1 MLNNQPL
8 KTLETLVNTRKGGVY
23 NIRGIVYQAVYT
35 VYRLVY
41 EFSSDVNDNSV
52 FQLEGVEDLDF
63 YRLHN
68 SSSGEFIQLKCLNEN
83 LNTSQFTH
91 NILRNLLEV
100 YIKEP
105 NARFT
110 IVSNVHLDKTLSELK
125 SLKYGK
131 PLSDKGLLF
140 WQEKIRILGYSFE
153 ESTVRH
159 FLDTIHFERKT
170 QDELLS
176 EIQKLLILKFEV
188 VNDNDIRFTQA
199 LFYAVLEWSKQKAFV
214 HKKDVYAIIQA
225 VYDDMSKGVI
235 NNAIQGGWFT
245 QVSFDTIIDDISANG
260 YFEGKAAKPIHIA
273 ANLPIKRS
281 KWENEILDAILN
293 FDVTV
298 IKASSGQGKSTLAWQ
313 VANALLQ
320 QNYVVYELNE
330 IGVNGVND
338 AFTFIQSRLRV
349 GILPLIVIDGLNDT
363 VKDWAIL
370 AEKSQIL
377 SCFQLDEATG
387 IKGVK
392 FLITT
397 REEDWFRY
405 GKQGISR
412 LNLKAVNIKLSENEA
427 QNIFTA
433 FKKQGKLHVNVTLW
447 QVAWEKVRDKK
458 LLIEYVYLL
467 TQGNMIHERMEEQ
480 IYGLESDADSS
491 AKMLI
496 LRLVTVA
503 DMLNIKLNTKKL
515 LRFVEQNRSFKN
527 DRGIVLNSLKSEY
540 HIQLEEN
547 YWVVGLHP
555 IRSTHIAHILHQ
567 ALPYSETLIQLISII
582 DDSKMFTLIS
592 QIPQLPMSVNDR
604 QSFFEDLANT
614 VSIHPYS
621 TIVETVNGVYALDAH
636 QHWLENKDVY
646 DKISNQGLMLYIN
659 KSPFSQLQSNSFDF
673 LIEYAPHMGENFAA
687 IKDFNIHQS
696 NTLYFL
702 KQLNV
707 VLQTKSVKEDLSKA
721 GYLQRW
727 FQRYDLKASI
737 LRGVSVT
744 DLEQALI
751 EKPVI
756 ELSEILHSVYNINK
770 NVYDSFY
777 RVNKDKLL
785 SKLQIETNTITAF
798 LKDNTIV
805 LRYIVNND
813 QDIKKQSV
821 NRAEVFAYCLPHIEN
836 LDIAGLYFPT
846 PLILNYLK
854 HDDSILKTS
863 QTGWLTFDN
872 FVTKANQAWLN
883 TIEQVYEFE
892 TQYEWENYW
901 VEYRRKLLNWTQ
913 QTCRV
918 LECVS
923 DLKKLNP
930 ELNLWE
936 KSRIELS
943 NHKRKEKS
951 LRYDDEYFPKS
962 VIVDETSKIRDWNSA
977 AENVL
982 IQTFPDFKE
991 AHKWHLYKLN
1001 TRSAATKIDKMQ
1013 IAFDTICQKTAHFFD
1028 VNDLKNQEETT
1039 FTYLADLIEY
1049 VYDEVYIKKIP
1060 IINIRQDVKKWKK
1073 QKHQKL
1079 IAQLHEVKETFETA
1093 TIFELVLPQNILYEG
1108 DFLTSIV
1115 LGIRDITPQDF
1126 DLFADS
1132 ILHGLFGLAE
1142 IQVTYFYL
1150 VLIDNQNTA
1159 LSNGIKFS
1167 HDTLLGIIDV
1177 FYGRKTSVND
1187 SVLPIPLSEVH
1198 INQLT
1203 VIKQIQNP
1211 PSDIIKNSIIAMHNS
1226 LWQFTEIRNQ
1236 LTNSE
1241 KDCQIWKQKL
1251 LTNHHEALMLQL
1263 TLLKNEPAIHQK
1275 YKDIIQQV
1283 YDSRL
1288 DFNKE
1293 ACNQYWQE
1301 DML

>member
-1 MLNNQPL
+1 MLNNQSIKP
-8 KTLETLVNTRKGGVY
+8 LETLVNTRKGGVY

-68 SSSGEFIQLKCLNEN
+68 SSSGEFIQLKCLDEN
-83 LNTSQFTH
+83 LKASQFTH
-91 NILRNLLEV
+91 NILPNLLEV
-100 YIKEP
+100 YDKTP
-105 NARFT
+105 DVRFT

-131 PLSDKGLLF
+131 PLSEKGLLF
-140 WQEKIRILGYSFE
+140 WQEKIKTLGYYFE
-153 ESTVRH
+153 EPAIKH

-188 VNDNDIRFTQA
+188 INDNDIRFTQA

-214 HKKDVYAIIQA
+214 RKKDVYAIIQA
-225 VYDDMSKGVI
+225 VYDDMSKGAI

-245 QVSFDTIIDDISANG
+245 KVSFDTIIDDISANG
-260 YFEGKAAKPIHIA
+260 YFEGKAAKPIHIV
-273 ANLPIKRS
+273 ANLPIKRP
-281 KWENEILDAILN
+281 KWEKEIIDSFLN

-313 VANALLQ
+313 VAQALLQ
-320 QNYVVYELNE
+320 QNYIVYELNE

-338 AFTFIQSRLRV
+338 AFTFIESRLRV
-349 GILPLIVIDGLNDT
+349 GILPLIVIDSLNDT

-377 SCFQLDEATG
+377 R
-387 IKGVK
+387 GVK

-397 REEDWFRY
+397 REEDWFHY
-405 GKQGISR
+405 GKQRVSR
-412 LNLKAVNIKLSENEA
+412 LNLKAVNIELSENEA

-433 FKKQGKLHVNVTLW
+433 FKKQGKLHVNVSNW

-480 IYGLESDADSS
+480 IQGLELEIDSS
-491 AKMLI
+491 SKISI
-496 LRLVTVA
+496 LRLVSIA
-503 DMLNIKLNTKKL
+503 DMLNIKITTKKL
-515 LRFVEQNRSFKN
+515 LRFVEQHIGFKN
-527 DRGIVLNSLKSEY
+527 DKGTVLNSLKSEY

-547 YWVVGLHP
+547 YWVIGLHSV
-555 IRSTHIAHILHQ
+555 RSTHIAHILHQ

-582 DDSKMFTLIS
+582 DASKMFTLIS

-646 DKISNQGLMLYIN
+646 DKISNQGLMVYVIK

-673 LIEYAPHMGENFAA
+673 LIEHAPHMGENFAA

-702 KQLNV
+702 RQLNV
-707 VLQTKSVKEDLSKA
+707 VLQTKPVKENLSKA

-836 LDIAGLYFPT
+836 LDIAGLDFPT

-854 HDDSILKTS
+854 HDDSTLKTS

-901 VEYRRKLLNWTQ
+901 VEYRRKLLNWVQ
-913 QTCRV
+913 QTCRIIENV
-918 LECVS
+918 NDS
-923 DLKKLNP
+923 KKLKTIIP
-930 ELNLWE
+930 LCDKSKAELY
-936 KSRIELS
+936 

-962 VIVDETSKIRDWNSA
+962 VIVGETSKIRDWNSA

-991 AHKWHLYKLN
+991 ADKWHLYKLN
-1001 TRSAATKIDKMQ
+1001 TRSAATKVDKMQ
-1013 IAFDTICQKTAHFFD
+1013 TAFDTICQKTAHFFD

-1060 IINIRQDVKKWKK
+1060 IINIRQDVKKWKT

-1132 ILHGLFGLAE
+1132 ILHSLFGLAE

-1177 FYGRKTSVND
+1177 FHGRKTSVND
-1187 SVLPIPLSEVH
+1187 SVLPTPLSEVH
-1198 INQLT
+1198 INQLKA
-1203 VIKQIQNP
+1203 IKQIQNP
-1211 PSDIIKNSIIAMHNS
+1211 PSDVIKNSIIAIHNS
-1226 LWQFTEIRNQ
+1226 LWQFTEIRNR
-1236 LTNSE
+1236 LTNTE
-1241 KDCQIWKQKL
+1241 KGCQIWKQKS
-1251 LTNHHEALMLQL
+1251 LTNLQEALTLQL
-1263 TLLKNEPAIHQK
+1263 TFLKSESVIYRK
-1275 YKDIIQQV
+1275 YGTLMQQV
-1283 YDSRL
+1283 YDNKL

-1293 ACNQYWQE
+1293 ACFQYWQE
-1301 DML
+1301 DIG